1 MQGLHKPLIIE
12 TLPDPTPQAG
22 EVVVK
27 VGRCGICGSD
37 LHMTEDPAF
46 GAGPGTVLGHEFAG
60 EVVALGRDVEGLKSD
75 DLVAVIPL
83 SSCGRCESCRAGD
96 LAWCERFGLQG
107 GGYAEYAIT
116 RPNQC
121 LLLPRTASL
130 ADGAIVEPLA
140 VALHG
145 VNLSGLRAGDRVL
158 ILGAGPIG
166 LAVAFWARR
175 AGAAQVIVQDIA
187 DYQRERALAM
197 GASGFV
203 VDPENPV
210 AAADRALSGK
220 ADIVFE
226 CVGVPGLIAQAVEQV
241 RNRGTILL
249 LGLCTRPDTFNSF
262 AMLSKEVR
270 LVTSAFFSLQEYE
283 AALDALNADT
293 VSPRHLVTG
302 TISLADTPTRFEA
315 LRTRTHDCKVLI
327 APWATTRDTDNGL
340 VGIKAKHG
348 IRA

>member
-1 MQGLHKPLIIE
+1 MRAVVSQGLHQPLAFE
-12 TLPDPTPQAG
+12 TIPDPTPLAG
-22 EVVVK
+22 EIVVK

-46 GAGPGTVLGHEFAG
+46 GVQAGDVLGHEFAG
-60 EVVALGRDVEGLKSD
+60 EVVALGKGAEGLALG
-75 DLVAVIPL
+75 DLVSVIPL
-83 SSCGRCESCRAGD
+83 KSCGACASCRAGEV
-96 LAWCERFGLQG
+96 AWCEQFGLQG
-107 GGYAEYAIT
+107 GGYAEYAVT

-121 LLLPRTASL
+121 VKLPKSASL

-145 VNLSGLRAGDRVL
+145 VNMSGLKAGDKVL

-175 AGAAQVIVQDIA
+175 AGACDVIIQDISDFQRNRALSMGATGFVIDPA
-187 DYQRERALAM
+187 DPIGAAERAL
-197 GASGFV
+197 
-203 VDPENPV
+203 D
-210 AAADRALSGK
+210 GK

-226 CVGVPGLIAQAVEQV
+226 CVGIPGLIEQAVSQV

-270 LVTSAFFSLQEYE
+270 LITSAFFTRQEYE
-283 AALDALNADT
+283 AALDVLDAGAAE
-293 VSPRHLVTG
+293 PRLLVTD
-302 TISLADTPTRFEA
+302 TISLEATPQVFEA
-315 LRTRTHDCKVLI
+315 LRARTHQCKVLI
-327 APWATTRDTDNGL
+327 NPASLR
-340 VGIKAKHG
+340 
-348 IRA
+348 